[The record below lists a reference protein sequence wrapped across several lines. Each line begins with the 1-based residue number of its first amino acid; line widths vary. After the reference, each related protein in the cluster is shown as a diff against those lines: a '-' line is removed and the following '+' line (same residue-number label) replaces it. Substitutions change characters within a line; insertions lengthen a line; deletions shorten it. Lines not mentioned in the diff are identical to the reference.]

1 MKMQTKKLFITIV
14 SFLLYAP
21 LFLSSPVPDPE
32 SVVEEVHKYESFF
45 LTFPSHLLENH
56 FSFQFLLFMKTQFE
70 HSVTKLSPLQKM
82 GPF

>member
-32 SVVEEVHKYESFF
+32 SVVEEVHKYESFIF
-45 LTFPSHLLENH
+45 FP
-56 FSFQFLLFMKTQFE
+56 
-70 HSVTKLSPLQKM
+70 
-82 GPF
+82 